1 MIPSNIYPALTTV
14 DASFQGWLPLCH
26 TAMIPWTAE
35 FVSDVIGGE
44 WYISKAMKVARENAK
59 IVYGL

>member
-14 DASFQGWLPLCH
+14 DASFKGWLPLCH
-26 TAMIPWTAE
+26 TMMIPWMAE
-35 FVSDVIGGE
+35 FVADVIGGE
-44 WYISKAMKVARENAK
+44 WDILKVMKVVRENAK